1 MKKRQINSNRSKVM
15 PVDILLV
22 EDNEGDIRLM
32 REIFREINPTARL
45 HVVTDGV
52 EAMDFLLYQG
62 RHLNA
67 YRPNL
72 ILLDLNLPKMHGRD
86 VLALVKANPHLRTI
100 PVIVLTSSQEE
111 LDVVSSYQRM
121 VNSYLRK
128 PSDLG
133 EFEALVKSLNEFWLE
148 RVKLPQSKQHV
159 HAPN

>member
-1 MKKRQINSNRSKVM
+1 M

-32 REIFREINPTARL
+32 REIFREINPTTRL
-45 HVVTDGV
+45 HVVTDGA

-67 YRPNL
+67 HRPDL
-72 ILLDLNLPKMHGRD
+72 ILLDLNLPKLHGRD
-86 VLALVKANPHLRTI
+86 VLARVKANPHLRTI
-100 PVIVLTSSQEE
+100 PVIVLTSSLEE
-111 LDVVSSYQRM
+111 LDVVSSYQLM

-133 EFEALVKSLNEFWLE
+133 EFEALIKSLNEFWLE

>member
-1 MKKRQINSNRSKVM
+1 MKKRQINSNGSEVM

-45 HVVTDGV
+45 HVVTDGAD
-52 EAMDFLLYQG
+52 AMDFLLYQG
-62 RHLNA
+62 PHLNA
-67 YRPNL
+67 HRPNL

-100 PVIVLTSSQEE
+100 PVIVLTSSLEE
-111 LDVVSSYQRM
+111 LDVVSSYQLM

-133 EFEALVKSLNEFWLE
+133 EFEALIKSLNEFWLE